1 MRSKFAFTS
10 WSLDPLFE
18 GQQLQNGQISAI
30 GSIANADQHKNIIPI
45 LLMQQVLW
53 EKQIFPLSYG
63 HVTHFLK
70 VSNPKTDKNKH

>member
-45 LLMQQVLW
+45 LLMQQVL
-53 EKQIFPLSYG
+53 
-63 HVTHFLK
+63 
-70 VSNPKTDKNKH
+70 